1 MNRKSISMSIDKDGV
16 PLIKAPY
23 SVSAE
28 VINSF
33 YNDRL
38 DWVRSRQSM
47 YEACEAQRR
56 EALASEVNSLPLFG
70 REYPVTHENRQYGFD
85 WKTFNLPSESFAE
98 MRSYIISMYRRI
110 AAADLPKRVEKYSE
124 IIGVHPC
131 AVKINSA
138 STRWGSCSSKGSI
151 NFSWKLIIAPE
162 DVIDYVVVHEL
173 CHLKHMDHSPS
184 FWEEVAKVI
193 PDWQKKRAAL
203 KDVQQLVS
211 EKALE

>member
-23 SVSAE
+23 SVSADI
-28 VINSF
+28 INSF

-47 YEACEAQRR
+47 YEVCEAQRR

-138 STRWGSCSSKGSI
+138 STRWGSCPRRNGKGFWTGFRTT
-151 NFSWKLIIAPE
+151 NTTSWACPGRTA
-162 DVIDYVVVHEL
+162 
-173 CHLKHMDHSPS
+173 SS
-184 FWEEVAKVI
+184 FWICPA
-193 PDWQKKRAAL
+193 PWRTG
-203 KDVQQLVS
+203 
-211 EKALE
+211 